1 MDSTPEDNTPQHTVL
16 DNGYPSDW
24 DDVGEL
30 WDMEGHEP
38 YAPSTPP
45 ERSGEDAPALVLLPR
60 NAKRAGG
67 ATEDDVRELLSRD
80 EKGRAER
87 TARNLNIVAAHDPA
101 FREAYL
107 STFYGRALLNGRDI
121 EDADG
126 LRLRDK
132 LSRVYKL
139 EFSKTDCLDAI
150 ELHAESNKRSELQEY
165 LNGLVWDGLSRVDV
179 ALTNLCGVRFSPYSR
194 SVSRVF
200 FLSAAARGLRPGCKV
215 DTMLVLVGGQGEG
228 KSTLTRKLFGE
239 FSSDT
244 AINVKDKDGLL
255 ALKGKWCVE
264 IAELTALRG
273 KDSEPVKAYL
283 TSAVD
288 SFRKPYGRHEVKMP
302 RTCVFV
308 GTTNTDD
315 FLTDETGARRF
326 MPVRVESINL
336 AAADAERDQLWAEA
350 VHRVKA
356 GEPWWFSKEEAAT
369 AASVAIE
376 HIERD
381 VWHDAVGEYLDEV
394 ERLAEV
400 RAEGPGV
407 SIDEILKHL
416 GVVSAFADRRHDK
429 RMALCLRAHG
439 YVSKQMKM
447 GGEKRRRWVK
457 G

>member
-1 MDSTPEDNTPQHTVL
+1 MNDTTQEDVTQGV
-16 DNGYPSDW
+16 NGYPADW
-24 DDVGEL
+24 DGVGEHWEL
-30 WDMEGHEP
+30 DGHEP
-38 YAPSTPP
+38 YSPTVPP
-45 ERSGEDAPALVLLPR
+45 QSDEEERPPLTLLPVD
-60 NAKRAGG
+60 AKRTGG

-80 EKGRAER
+80 EKGRPER
-87 TARNLNIVAAHDPA
+87 TARNLNIVASQDPEY
-101 FREAYL
+101 RGVYK
-107 STFYGRALLNGRDI
+107 STLYGRAFIDGRDI
-121 EDADG
+121 DDSDG

-150 ELHAESNKRSELQEY
+150 DLHAERHKKSELQEY
-165 LNGLVWDGLSRVDV
+165 LNALEWDGIHRVDV
-179 ALTNLCGVRFSPYSR
+179 ALTNLCGVQFSPYVR

-244 AINVKDKDGLL
+244 ALDVHSKDGLI
-255 ALKGKWCVE
+255 ALQGKWCVE

-288 SFRKPYGRHEVKMP
+288 SFRRPYQRHEVKTP

-326 MPVRVESINL
+326 MPVRVEKINL
-336 AAADAERDQLWAEA
+336 SAAEAERDQLWAEA

-356 GEPWWFSKEEAAT
+356 GEPWWMSKEEAAV
-369 AASVAIE
+369 AAEVAVG

-381 VWHDAVGEYLDEV
+381 VWHDQVGDYLAEL
-394 ERLAEV
+394 ERSAEV
-400 RAEGPGV
+400 RCEGPGV
-407 SIDEILKHL
+407 SIDEMLKHM
-416 GVVSAFADRRHDK
+416 GVLTQNADRRHDK

-439 YVSKQMKM
+439 YTTRQMRV
-447 GGEKRRRWVK
+447 GADKRRRWVK